1 MIVAFPNLFGLAWV
15 IKAFMFFPA
24 TYQLI
29 LAALKTSAMKQ
40 AFQHGLGLCQ
50 SEFQGLPIA
59 PVRPSGAIVPKLQ
72 KLTRDVLVEYPVPDQ
87 RNAAM
92 LPCQIIQSAG
102 RFCNTRPEKSLAFTV
117 SIRSEQPV

>member
-1 MIVAFPNLFGLAWV
+1 MAAFPNLFGLAWV
-15 IKAFMFFPA
+15 IKAFMLFPPS
-24 TYQLI
+24 YQLI
-29 LAALKTSAMKQ
+29 LAALNTSAMKK
-40 AFQHGLGLCQ
+40 ASQHGLGLRQ
-50 SEFQGLPIA
+50 REIAGFPIA
-59 PVRPSGAIVPKLQ
+59 QVRPSGAIVPKLQ

-117 SIRSEQPV
+117 SIRSKQPV